1 MTDQDIAFAN
11 GHTIMLIQFSKNEET
26 RFYLDSSTPSG
37 SLESLC
43 RIYENFLLNKMGI
56 INTSNELNES
66 VIQGPDGKKTVEY
79 QLEDI
84 LRFVDQLFDLGA
96 MVYNQ
101 KASGYTCHGKAWI
114 KGMVYDYLKKSVQ

>member
-1 MTDQDIAFAN
+1 MTEDVSFAN

-26 RFYLDSSTPSG
+26 RFYLDSKTPHD

-43 RIYENFLLNKMGI
+43 RIYENFLLNKLGI
-56 INTSNELNES
+56 INSNDETPTEGLN
-66 VIQGPDGKKTVEY
+66 KKQVEY

-96 MVYNQ
+96 MVYNP
-101 KASGYTCHGKAWI
+101 KAAGYTCHGKAWI
-114 KGMVYDYLKKSVQ
+114 KGMVHDYLRKIAE